1 MKMIATAAA
10 AVLVLSLAA
19 CGNDDDTDGA
29 DASRS
34 SASPGASATS
44 APSEPAAEGVTV
56 DIEIAADG
64 KVTPQGKRVDVKVG
78 QEVTLNI
85 TAAADEEIH
94 VHSDPEHEYE
104 VAAGD
109 EVSESFTLETP
120 GQVAVEA
127 HHADAVIAQLV
138 VRP

>member
-1 MKMIATAAA
+1 MKIFASAAA

-29 DASRS
+29 DATP
-34 SASPGASATS
+34 SATTTASATS
-44 APSEPAAEGVTV
+44 SATEPATDGVTV
-56 DIEIAADG
+56 DIDVAADG
-64 KVTPQGKRVDVKVG
+64 AVTPQGKRVEVKVG
-78 QEVTLNI
+78 EKVTLHV

-109 EVSESFTLETP
+109 EISESFTIDTP

>member
-1 MKMIATAAA
+1 MKIFATAAA
-10 AVLVLSLAA
+10 AVLVLGLTA
-19 CGNDDDTDGA
+19 CGNDDTDGA
-29 DASRS
+29 DATPSATTTASTTS
-34 SASPGASATS
+34 SATAPAS
-44 APSEPAAEGVTV
+44 EGVTV
-56 DIEIAADG
+56 DIDVAADG
-64 KVTPQGKRVDVKVG
+64 TVTPQGKRVEVKVG
-78 QEVTLNI
+78 EKVTLHV

-109 EVSESFTLETP
+109 EISESFTIDTP